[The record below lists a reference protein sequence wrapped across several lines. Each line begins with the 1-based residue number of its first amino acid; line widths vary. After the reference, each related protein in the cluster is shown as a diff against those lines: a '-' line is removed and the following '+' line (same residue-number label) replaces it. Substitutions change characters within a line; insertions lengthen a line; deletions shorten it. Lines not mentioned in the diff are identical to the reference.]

1 MKHAASS
8 TPLTGRNASLGSLFL
23 IAKEYFAEGAKA
35 WGISPKI
42 LGAVLAI
49 PFAVAI
55 SGVLAALA
63 GKNVYKWLTMEDGFA
78 EDMQVLFYFLA
89 FVLCVIVTRKI
100 WQSNDRVVTVLYLG
114 LCLGL
119 FFLIGEELNWGQ
131 RIFGWQTASSF
142 AAINKQEETNLH
154 NIYGVGTTFK
164 WIQLLVGTY
173 GTVLPLVVLRWKV
186 PERFQN
192 LVSMVVPPYTLV
204 PFFMFIFIWRIYR
217 NFFEE
222 PQAFYFA
229 IAEYNEVMELI
240 LAIGLFLFMVYQLRK
255 LSRENSFPVVPTG

>member
-1 MKHAASS
+1 MKQAASS
-8 TPLTGRNASLGSLFL
+8 TTLAGRNAYLKSGILV
-23 IAKEYFAEGAKA
+23 AKKYFAEGARA
-35 WGISPKI
+35 WNVSQKL
-42 LGAVLAI
+42 LGVILAI
-49 PFAVAI
+49 PFGVAL

-63 GKNVYKWLTMEDGFA
+63 GKSVYKWFTMEDGFA

-89 FVLCVIVTRKI
+89 FVLCVLITRRI
-100 WQSNDRVVTVLYLG
+100 WQSDDKVVKVLYLG

-131 RIFGWQTASSF
+131 RMFGWQTSASF

-173 GTVLPLVVLRWKV
+173 GTIFPLILLRWKA

-192 LVSMVVPPYTLV
+192 LASMVIPPYTLV
-204 PFFMFIFIWRIYR
+204 PYFMFIFVWRIYR
-217 NFFEE
+217 NLVEE

-229 IAEYNEVMELI
+229 ISEYNEVMELI
-240 LAIGLFLFMVYQLRK
+240 LAMGLFLFMVYQLRK
-255 LSRENSFPVVPTG
+255 LTQEHNSPAVLID

>member
-1 MKHAASS
+1 MKQAASS

-35 WGISPKI
+35 WGISQRL
-42 LGAVLAI
+42 LGALLAI

-89 FVLCVIVTRKI
+89 FVLCVLVTRRI
-100 WQSNDRVVTVLYLG
+100 WQSDDKVVKVLYLG

-131 RIFGWQTASSF
+131 RIFGWQTSTSL
-142 AAINKQEETNLH
+142 AAINKQDETNLH
-154 NIYGVGTTFK
+154 NIYGVGATFK

-173 GTVLPLVVLRWKV
+173 GTILPLVVLRWKI

-192 LVSMVVPPYTLV
+192 LVSMVVPPYTLI
-204 PFFMFIFIWRIYR
+204 PYFMFIFIWRIYR
-217 NFFEE
+217 NLFEE
-222 PQAFYFA
+222 PKAFYFA

-240 LAIGLFLFMVYQLRK
+240 LAMGLFLFMVYQFRK
-255 LSRENSFPVVPTG
+255 LNREQNAPPVTMG